1 MIGLMGR
8 SSKVALI
15 AGALFLT
22 SCAPSSQA
30 PSTPRTEFNIGW
42 SIYAGWMPWPYAQ
55 QAGIVKKWADKY
67 GIKINI
73 VQVNDYVESV
83 NQYTAGKFDGVTR
96 VVPRIV
102 GRITLGKEN
111 VEAVLVGMP
120 REELHRQGSTIQQL
134 TRLVDGELPGSRHG
148 EGPQLVIGSGLA
160 RKLNLE
166 VGAVLPPIFRSGSG
180 GGEKTPRVTGIFQ
193 SDISL
198 WQSRMILTT
207 FESAADIFGQQELA
221 TDLLVFCRRGQP
233 EAIRLRILQSI
244 PGPSTERATSLQP
257 SVTSRADLESL
268 LPAGLG
274 HREGVF
280 NLLFVVAFAV
290 GILVILVTSGFG
302 LSGRR
307 REIGILKATGWQT
320 DEILVR
326 SLAESVLLGLAS
338 DGVHSN
344 GYSLVRKIVEVSGLG
359 WDDDCPWG
367 EGTLGAALL
376 RPTRLYVKQALAA
389 VRAGGVHALAH
400 ITGGG
405 LTENLPRVLNEGQGA
420 EIDLDSWD
428 LPPVFNWLAETGG
441 LAEAEMLKTFNSGI
455 GMVLVVEADRASEI
469 IKVLIE
475 AGEQVHALGHV
486 TEGAGVT
493 YRGALA

>member
-1 MIGLMGR
+1 MSPLLSIARTGSASILLSPLRSTVTVLAVIALLVPYLVGIGLVEGLRQEARIAIGVGTPAGEELLPDLYVAANQFGR
-8 SSKVALI
+8 RVPIPLI
-15 AGALFLT
+15 LAE
-22 SCAPSSQA
+22 P
-30 PSTPRTEFNIGW
+30 I
-42 SIYAGWMPWPYAQ
+42 
-55 QAGIVKKWADKY
+55 
-67 GIKINI
+67 
-73 VQVNDYVESV
+73 
-83 NQYTAGKFDGVTR
+83 GKFDGVTR

-102 GRITLGKEN
+102 GRITLGKDN

-166 VGAVLPPIFRSGSG
+166 VGAVLPPIFRSD

-338 DGVHSN
+338 AAIAILVALVWLEWLNGFWIAGIFLTGVETQPAFQVP
-344 GYSLVRKIVEVSGLG
+344 YVL
-359 WDDDCPWG
+359 
-367 EGTLGAALL
+367 AAQ
-376 RPTRLYVKQALAA
+376 PAALAA
-389 VRAGGVHALAH
+389 LVACLLVTTGSAYSTWRAAV
-400 ITGGG
+400 TS
-405 LTENLPRVLNEGQGA
+405 P
-420 EIDLDSWD
+420 
-428 LPPVFNWLAETGG
+428 
-441 LAEAEMLKTFNSGI
+441 AEAM
-455 GMVLVVEADRASEI
+455 R
-469 IKVLIE
+469 
-475 AGEQVHALGHV
+475 
-486 TEGAGVT
+486 
-493 YRGALA
+493 

>member
-1 MIGLMGR
+1 MSPLLSIARTGSASILLSPLRSTVTVLAVIALLVPYLVGIGLVEGLRQEARIAIGAGTPAGEELLPDLYVAANQFGR
-8 SSKVALI
+8 RVPIPVTLAE
-15 AGALFLT
+15 
-22 SCAPSSQA
+22 P
-30 PSTPRTEFNIGW
+30 IG
-42 SIYAGWMPWPYAQ
+42 
-55 QAGIVKKWADKY
+55 
-67 GIKINI
+67 N
-73 VQVNDYVESV
+73 
-83 NQYTAGKFDGVTR
+83 FDGVTR

-120 REELHRQGSTIQQL
+120 REELDRQGSMVQQL

-166 VGAVLPPIFRSGSG
+166 VGAVLPPIFRSG

-193 SDISL
+193 SDISP

-233 EAIRLRILQSI
+233 EAIRSRILQSI

-302 LSGRR
+302 RSGRR

-338 DGVHSN
+338 AAIAILVALVWLEWLNGFWIAGIFLAGVETQPAFQVP
-344 GYSLVRKIVEVSGLG
+344 YILAAQ
-359 WDDDCPWG
+359 P
-367 EGTLGAALL
+367 AALAVL
-376 RPTRLYVKQALAA
+376 VACLLVTTGSAYSTWRAA
-389 VRAGGVHALAH
+389 V
-400 ITGGG
+400 TS
-405 LTENLPRVLNEGQGA
+405 P
-420 EIDLDSWD
+420 
-428 LPPVFNWLAETGG
+428 
-441 LAEAEMLKTFNSGI
+441 AEAM
-455 GMVLVVEADRASEI
+455 R
-469 IKVLIE
+469 
-475 AGEQVHALGHV
+475 
-486 TEGAGVT
+486 
-493 YRGALA
+493 